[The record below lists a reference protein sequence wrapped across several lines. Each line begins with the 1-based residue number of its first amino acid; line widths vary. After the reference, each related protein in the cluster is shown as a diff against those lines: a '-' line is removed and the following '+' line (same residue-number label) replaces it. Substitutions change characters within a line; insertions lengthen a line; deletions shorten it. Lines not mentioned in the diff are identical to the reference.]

1 MAVTVGIIGLGIMG
15 GAMARN
21 MVEGGMTVVGYDIEP
36 AATEAARKAGIVICN
51 DIAALCQ
58 QASDILVSLPSVKAV
73 QATAKAIAA
82 SGTNARTVLETSTLS
97 LDDKMAFAKILT
109 DAGHIALDC
118 PLSGNGSQ
126 AQTKDLVIYASGD
139 DTAIKRLD
147 AVFLGFGRKVQNLGT
162 FGNGTKMK
170 LVANLLV
177 AIHNVAASEAMVLGM
192 KAGLD
197 PHQIVDVIGSGAGTS
212 RVFELRAPMMAANNY
227 LPATMRSRTRK
238 KDMTVIGDFASA
250 LDCPTPLFSL
260 TGALYDA
267 ALAMGRDAED
277 VGAVCT
283 VLEAMAGL
291 KRPVGKA

>member
-109 DAGHIALDC
+109 DAGHIAL
-118 PLSGNGSQ
+118 
-126 AQTKDLVIYASGD
+126 
-139 DTAIKRLD
+139 TARC
-147 AVFLGFGRKVQNLGT
+147 R
-162 FGNGTKMK
+162 
-170 LVANLLV
+170 
-177 AIHNVAASEAMVLGM
+177 
-192 KAGLD
+192 
-197 PHQIVDVIGSGAGTS
+197 
-212 RVFELRAPMMAANNY
+212 
-227 LPATMRSRTRK
+227 
-238 KDMTVIGDFASA
+238 
-250 LDCPTPLFSL
+250 
-260 TGALYDA
+260 
-267 ALAMGRDAED
+267 
-277 VGAVCT
+277 
-283 VLEAMAGL
+283 AMAVRRRQRISSFMPAATIPRLNGL
-291 KRPVGKA
+291 MRYSWGLAVRCRIWAPLATAPR